1 MKKNIILLLLFAV
14 IFAVGISGCLDGDD
28 EVNNTTNF
36 NNTSN
41 NANSTE
47 NNSSNNSSGNSA
59 VNNSFNESKP
69 VPGFDANLTKVDP
82 VPENFVFFSTA
93 TVRSHGQHI
102 GVTDALFGYQG
113 IYHYGDNET
122 PVFLTYYDVAIA
134 NTTKTSESYIQMM
147 KDSHVKQYG
156 SDSKISTIQ
165 INGHDATLF
174 EATTDEVPQYGRYMI
189 AWTLGDGMFVTVT
202 GAVDEPVL
210 ESLATAT
217 GY

>member
-28 EVNNTTNF
+28 EANNTTH
-36 NNTSN
+36 TSHGT
-41 NANSTE
+41 NSSG
-47 NNSSNNSSGNSA
+47 NNSSNNSSGNSS
-59 VNNSFNESKP
+59 NSSKP
-69 VPGFDANLTKVDP
+69 IPVFDANLTIVDP
-82 VPENFVFFSTA
+82 VPEGFLFFSTT
-93 TVRSHGQHI
+93 TVKSHGQHI

-113 IYHYGDNET
+113 IYHYGENAT

-134 NTTKTSESYIQMM
+134 NTTKTSETYIQMM
-147 KDSHVKQYG
+147 KDSHAEQYG
-156 SDSKISTIQ
+156 HDSKISTVR

-174 EATTDEVPQYGRYMI
+174 EATTDDVPQYGRYMI
-189 AWTLGDGMFVTVT
+189 AWTLGDSLFVTVT
-202 GAVDEPVL
+202 GPVDESVL